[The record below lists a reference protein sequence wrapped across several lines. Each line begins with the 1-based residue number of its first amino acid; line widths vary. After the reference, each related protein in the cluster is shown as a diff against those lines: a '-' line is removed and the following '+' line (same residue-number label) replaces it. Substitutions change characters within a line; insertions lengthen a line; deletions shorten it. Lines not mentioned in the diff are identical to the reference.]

1 MKLELVKT
9 ENFEEYP
16 CDFYRDVNQDIYL
29 NREQIGTALEY
40 ADPSKAIRKIHMA
53 HKDRLEPLC
62 VRVKIDGAPQ
72 IGATLTKR
80 EEQECVYYSERGIM
94 EICRWSRQKKANQF
108 MDWVDKEKAKLK
120 KNDEIPQNSENTS
133 LQTPIEI
140 ALQID
145 ENGMTLASSLY
156 SFLELEPKNF
166 SRWCKKNIVDNIFA
180 IENEDYRIFV
190 FQEEKS
196 NNKGRPKTDY
206 KITSEFAKRLSMTG
220 HTEKNEEARRYF
232 IACEQG
238 LKIAALKIKSMP
250 NNETQILNSIDLLT
264 QSMTTLTSTIANFQ
278 EQLHT
283 LQEDV
288 DYIKKV
294 QEDRH
299 MKRTKLPSSWYVS
312 MVPKYK
318 LLMEHFHCSRSK
330 IYSSIY
336 RKLETQYGIKIKDV
350 YDDYCITNHL
360 THNDCYPMT
369 AIEAD
374 ENLQKI
380 VSDIVNSEIIGLEI
394 LSEEELK
401 NMDQDLFDRNAS

>member
-108 MDWVDKEKAKLK
+108 MDWAWDIIEAYRKHELTVQKEY
-120 KNDEIPQNSENTS
+120 T
-133 LQTPIEI
+133 
-140 ALQID
+140 
-145 ENGMTLASSLY
+145 
-156 SFLELEPKNF
+156 
-166 SRWCKKNIVDNIFA
+166 
-180 IENEDYRIFV
+180 
-190 FQEEKS
+190 
-196 NNKGRPKTDY
+196 
-206 KITSEFAKRLSMTG
+206 
-220 HTEKNEEARRYF
+220 
-232 IACEQG
+232 
-238 LKIAALKIKSMP
+238 
-250 NNETQILNSIDLLT
+250 TQILNSIDLLT

-312 MVPKYK
+312 MAPKYK

-374 ENLQKI
+374 ENLREI
-380 VSDIVNSEIIGLEI
+380 VSDIVDHEIIDLGI

-401 NMDQDLFDRNAS
+401 NMDQNLFDRVAS

>member
-29 NREQIGTALEY
+29 NREQIDTALEY
-40 ADPSKAIRKIHMA
+40 ADPSKAIQKIHIA

-62 VRVKIDGAPQ
+62 IRVTKNLHPKNGGAGIDVE
-72 IGATLTKR
+72 T
-80 EEQECVYYSERGIM
+80 VYYSERGIM

-108 MDWVDKEKAKLK
+108 MNWAWDIIEAYRKHELTVQKEY
-120 KNDEIPQNSENTS
+120 T
-133 LQTPIEI
+133 
-140 ALQID
+140 
-145 ENGMTLASSLY
+145 
-156 SFLELEPKNF
+156 
-166 SRWCKKNIVDNIFA
+166 
-180 IENEDYRIFV
+180 
-190 FQEEKS
+190 
-196 NNKGRPKTDY
+196 
-206 KITSEFAKRLSMTG
+206 
-220 HTEKNEEARRYF
+220 
-232 IACEQG
+232 
-238 LKIAALKIKSMP
+238 
-250 NNETQILNSIDLLT
+250 TQILNSIDLLT
-264 QSMTTLTSTIANFQ
+264 QSMTTLTSTIADFQ
-278 EQLHT
+278 ERFIT
-283 LQEDV
+283 LQKDV
-288 DYIKKV
+288 DYIKKI
-294 QEDRH
+294 QTNRH

-318 LLMEHFHCSRSK
+318 LFMEHFHCSRSK

-380 VSDIVNSEIIGLEI
+380 VSDIVDSEIIGHEI
-394 LSEEELK
+394 LSEKELQ